1 MVLNYCFYK
10 IHQLLIIVNVNNKQ
24 KPFTHP
30 TVNPFFNDYY
40 NIFKSKLIIVFN
52 SLIIRLFQLATFSEE
67 KRFFTPFRMTIYV
80 TLNGVKGLSKS

>member
-30 TVNPFFNDYY
+30 LMLIVNGKNECP
-40 NIFKSKLIIVFN
+40 IFVTFPIGILYTKCKS
-52 SLIIRLFQLATFSEE
+52 
-67 KRFFTPFRMTIYV
+67 
-80 TLNGVKGLSKS
+80 SKY

>member
-30 TVNPFFNDYY
+30 TVNPFFNDYLSIRKPQRHGE
-40 NIFKSKLIIVFN
+40 NI
-52 SLIIRLFQLATFSEE
+52 
-67 KRFFTPFRMTIYV
+67 
-80 TLNGVKGLSKS
+80 

>member
-30 TVNPFFNDYY
+30 TVNPFFNDYF
-40 NIFKSKLIIVFN
+40 NEKMLRTQDKLNFLTIKSYQKDL
-52 SLIIRLFQLATFSEE
+52 
-67 KRFFTPFRMTIYV
+67 
-80 TLNGVKGLSKS
+80 LNVKSMSVEFDSNAL

>member
-30 TVNPFFNDYY
+30 TVNPFFNDYVKTKVFLVY
-40 NIFKSKLIIVFN
+40 SIFFMKNWRNL
-52 SLIIRLFQLATFSEE
+52 L
-67 KRFFTPFRMTIYV
+67 
-80 TLNGVKGLSKS
+80 

>member
-30 TVNPFFNDYY
+30 TVNPFFNDY
-40 NIFKSKLIIVFN
+40 KLETIAPIKFGSLVN
-52 SLIIRLFQLATFSEE
+52 SGGMILA
-67 KRFFTPFRMTIYV
+67 
-80 TLNGVKGLSKS
+80 

>member
-30 TVNPFFNDYY
+30 TVNPFFNDYLSLY
-40 NIFKSKLIIVFN
+40 ISENIIPQLMLNRNNFLILRRITKEIDN
-52 SLIIRLFQLATFSEE
+52 
-67 KRFFTPFRMTIYV
+67 
-80 TLNGVKGLSKS
+80 

>member
-40 NIFKSKLIIVFN
+40 KDLNFSILNRKEVISVVLKFLI
-52 SLIIRLFQLATFSEE
+52 
-67 KRFFTPFRMTIYV
+67 
-80 TLNGVKGLSKS
+80 

>member
-30 TVNPFFNDYY
+30 TVNPFFNDYSLTNLNAFVNKNFSIISTISFLLDICY
-40 NIFKSKLIIVFN
+40 NH
-52 SLIIRLFQLATFSEE
+52 
-67 KRFFTPFRMTIYV
+67 KRGKMITKTTRFPI
-80 TLNGVKGLSKS
+80 K

>member
-1 MVLNYCFYK
+1 MVLIYCFYK

-40 NIFKSKLIIVFN
+40 TTKTSISKILFSIF
-52 SLIIRLFQLATFSEE
+52 
-67 KRFFTPFRMTIYV
+67 
-80 TLNGVKGLSKS
+80 TLNPLETLI